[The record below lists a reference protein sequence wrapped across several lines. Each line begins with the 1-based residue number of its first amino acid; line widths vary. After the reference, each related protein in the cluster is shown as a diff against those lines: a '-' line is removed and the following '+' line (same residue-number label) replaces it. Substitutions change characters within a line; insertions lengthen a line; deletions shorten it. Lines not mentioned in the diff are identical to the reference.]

1 MSRLPGWA
9 WWLIGVIVAA
19 GTAAAIVLVV
29 ARTPW
34 GQERALD
41 QTISFAGHRLQ
52 GTLAIE
58 RVSGN
63 LLTGAQVYNV
73 SLRGLDGEALLVA
86 DSGYIDYNLRTL
98 LGNRTVIDYVVLHNP
113 RIRIRRMPG
122 DSLWNFQEIL
132 RDTTAQE
139 APSERTTV
147 ISRIAFRNANVTVQS
162 PWEPEGTLRGAAR
175 ARAVREA
182 VSDTL
187 RLMVDSV
194 PGGFVRTSHFRRMD
208 GELADLVLGVEA
220 GGGTYLRIR
229 RLQGLAY
236 VYRDPVRIRQARGQ
250 ITIRDGRT
258 EVQAD
263 TVLFPASRLT
273 GYGVVHPGDTLRYD
287 FVFRADT
294 AAFRDFKWLYPNF
307 PERGGGR
314 LGLQFETRPDG
325 TLIHVTDARLSAP
338 GTRMRGNFG
347 VLLGDTIRFF
357 DVGLTAQ
364 PLDVRT
370 VERMLPTEL
379 PVRGLRIGA
388 VEIRNSR
395 P

>member
-9 WWLIGVIVAA
+9 WSLIGLIVAA
-19 GTAAAIVLVV
+19 GLAAGIVVV
-29 ARTPW
+29 LARTSW
-34 GQERALD
+34 GHQRVLQ
-41 QTISFAGHRLQ
+41 QTVSFAGRKLQ

-63 LLTGAQVYNV
+63 LLTGAQIYNV
-73 SLRGLDGEALLVA
+73 SLRGLDGDPLLVA

-113 RIRIRRMPG
+113 RLRIRRMPG
-122 DSLWNFQEIL
+122 DSLWNFQKIL

-139 APSERTTV
+139 PSVRTTV
-147 ISRIAFRNANVTVQS
+147 LSRIAFRNANVTVQS
-162 PWEPEGTLRGAAR
+162 PWEPDGTLRRAAR

-182 VSDTL
+182 VNDTV

-194 PGGFVRTSHFRRMD
+194 PGGLVRTSHFRRMD
-208 GELADLVLGVEA
+208 GELVDLVLGPEA

-229 RLQGLAY
+229 RIQGLAY
-236 VYRDPVRIRQARGQ
+236 VYREPVRIRQARGEVA
-250 ITIRDGRT
+250 IRDGRT
-258 EVQAD
+258 EVRAD
-263 TVLFPASRLT
+263 TVLLPASRMT

-287 FVFRADT
+287 FVFQADT
-294 AAFRDFKWLYPNF
+294 AAFRDFQWLYPNF

-314 LGLQFETRPDG
+314 LRLKFETRPDG
-325 TLIHVTDARLSAP
+325 TLIHVADARLSAP
-338 GTRMRGNFG
+338 GTRLRGNFG
-347 VLLGDTIRFF
+347 VLLGDTMRFF
-357 DVGLTAQ
+357 DVGLAAR

-370 VERMLPTEL
+370 VEQMLPTEL

-388 VEIRNSR
+388 VEIRNPR
-395 P
+395 R